1 MKLGMSQNELKALEA
16 KWRDV
21 ERDAQDGQKKL
32 DVISAEV
39 EKLRK
44 QVMDSGWSEETEQ
57 RSQQQ
62 LNDARREYRNLME
75 VCKAISQL
83 PYCSPCIIPGVGE
96 QEAEGPIFGFRLRF
110 SIPRF

>member
-1 MKLGMSQNELKALEA
+1 MSQNELKTLEG

-44 QVMDSGWSEETEQ
+44 QVMDSGWSEEAEQ
-57 RSQQQ
+57 RNQQQ
-62 LNDARREYRNLME
+62 LNDARHDCRNLME
-75 VCKAISQL
+75 VCKAISDFPVAL
-83 PYCSPCIIPGVGE
+83 HHYTRSGRVRNRGSHP
-96 QEAEGPIFGFRLRF
+96 
-110 SIPRF
+110 